1 MLMVGLSV
9 IGLALLLPRNIYWLT
24 HFAGPLFASSWG
36 VVAFMSIWS
45 GRLTEAGAFWGMVAG
60 FGVNVTMNALSL
72 AGWVQWP
79 VVADPILVGVVSS
92 YVVVRVVS
100 NRGVVS
106 VTEANYREALHRMP
120 PQERDPAVIRQTLV
134 WPKVMVATGA
144 VIAVALT
151 LFYAVPYQQAIA
163 STEQVAREVTL

>member
-45 GRLTEAGAFWGMVAG
+45 GRLTEAGAFWGMVTG

-72 AGWVQWP
+72 AGLVRWP
-79 VVADPILVGVVSS
+79 VVADPILVGVVGS
-92 YVVVRVVS
+92 YLVVRVVS
-100 NRGVVS
+100 NAGAIS
-106 VTEANYREALHRMP
+106 MHEAMYREALHTMP
-120 PQERDPAVIRQTLV
+120 PQERDLVVIRQTLV
-134 WPKVMVATGA
+134 WPKVMVVMGA

-151 LFYAVPYQQAIA
+151 LFYALPYQAAIA
-163 STEQVAREVTL
+163 STEQMVWEEE

>member
-9 IGLALLLPRNIYWLT
+9 IALALLLPRNIYWLT

-45 GRLTEAGAFWGMVAG
+45 GRLTEAGAFWGMVTG

-72 AGWVQWP
+72 GGWMQWP
-79 VVADPILVGVVSS
+79 VVADPILVGVVGS
-92 YVVVRVVS
+92 YLVVRVVS
-100 NRGVVS
+100 NRGAIS
-106 VTEANYREALHRMP
+106 IHEAMYREALHTMP
-120 PQERDPAVIRQTLV
+120 PQERDLIVIRQTLV
-134 WPKVMVATGA
+134 WPKVMVVMGA

-151 LFYAVPYQQAIA
+151 LFYALPYQAAIA
-163 STEQVAREVTL
+163 STEQMVWEEE

>member
-9 IGLALLLPRNIYWLT
+9 IALALLLPRNIYWLT

-45 GRLTEAGAFWGMVAG
+45 ERLTEAGAFWGMAAG

-79 VVADPILVGVVSS
+79 VVADPILVGVLSSYLAVRAVSS
-92 YVVVRVVS
+92 L
-100 NRGVVS
+100 GAVS
-106 VTEANYREALHRMP
+106 VHEIAYREALHTMSP
-120 PQERDPAVIRQTLV
+120 KERDFAVVQQTLL
-134 WPKVMVATGA
+134 WPKLMVAMGA

-151 LFYAVPYQQAIA
+151 LFYARPYQEALA
-163 STEQVAREVTL
+163 SAEQVVWEAE